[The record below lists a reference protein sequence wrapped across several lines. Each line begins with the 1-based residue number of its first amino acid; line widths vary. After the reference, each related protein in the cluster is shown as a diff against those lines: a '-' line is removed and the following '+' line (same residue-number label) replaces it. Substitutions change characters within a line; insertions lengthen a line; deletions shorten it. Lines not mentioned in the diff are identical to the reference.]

1 MAAERKEACPMEI
14 LLFWVIAAVVAGMI
28 GKSKGRSFFPWFAYG
43 FLIWPVAI
51 VHALLL
57 KQAPGTEA
65 GL

>member
-1 MAAERKEACPMEI
+1 MEI